1 MSIETAIIISAMR
14 GDRLAP
20 KISNST
26 NYKHWISVKDER
38 RCMEC
43 ANNHGKVWNID
54 EIPYPKPPLHPLC
67 RCIIKKCNQ

>member
-1 MSIETAIIISAMR
+1 MSIEAAIIISAMR
-14 GDRLAP
+14 GDSLSP
-20 KISNST
+20 EISVST

-54 EIPYPKPPLHPLC
+54 
-67 RCIIKKCNQ
+67 